1 MNEGSRNCWPSNE
14 QQVSLT
20 GMIHAPASSVV
31 TPPNTGIDIT
41 ENEALEEFITKIRDD
56 AALCDLL
63 KQRRAR
69 WLEVSWL

>member
-1 MNEGSRNCWPSNE
+1 
-14 QQVSLT
+14 
-20 GMIHAPASSVV
+20 MIHAPASSVV